1 MCTLKFHTGWLAFM
15 GMLLLLPVSV
25 RGQYVIFM
33 DPVHMA
39 GEKDYISTTKG
50 LISKIN
56 NSSIAT
62 SALYTSSVE
71 RIKQLERLKKDQY
84 RALSTSYAFYKDQLR
99 IDRFNETLTRVRTN
113 LETGLIVIES
123 NPRAS
128 YFFRDKMLELIMELN
143 DAERVFQQATVV
155 EGKNNQ
161 MTNADRNMLL
171 FKSEDMLS
179 EIAKKGQ
186 NMVNVGKMIT
196 LDPEKMEE
204 IARGKNR
211 KGRK

>member
-1 MCTLKFHTGWLAFM
+1 MCALKFHIGWLAFM

-33 DPVHMA
+33 DPIHMV
-39 GEKDYISTTKG
+39 GENDYISTTKG

-56 NSSIAT
+56 NSSIAI
-62 SALYTSSVE
+62 SALYTSSAEQV
-71 RIKQLERLKKDQY
+71 KQLERLKEDQY

-123 NPRAS
+123 NPQAS

-155 EGKNNQ
+155 EGNNNQ

-204 IARGKNR
+204 IAREKNR